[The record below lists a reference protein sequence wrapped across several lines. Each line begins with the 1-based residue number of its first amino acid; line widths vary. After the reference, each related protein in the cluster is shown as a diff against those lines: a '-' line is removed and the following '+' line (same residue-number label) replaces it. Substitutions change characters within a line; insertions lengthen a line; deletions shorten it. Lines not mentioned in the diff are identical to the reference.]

1 MDVVLLR
8 RRCLSFLCAI
18 FLLSAVFV
26 SADNIRPAY
35 LDRRGQVI
43 LPARYNRNRSYP
55 VFVVVPPTGAEATQ
69 VVRLYGLDPQ
79 RQETF
84 ILILPEGRP
93 TRDEYLPD
101 FMSFVGWYEERLL
114 ADIRHVL
121 DTYSADPDR
130 IYLGGYSLGGD
141 LSWALSVRN
150 PELFAGAVIAGSR
163 TSHPVEDEA
172 LRTLRD
178 RGFRAGFLIG
188 NREDPLRYRGINVA
202 RQRFEAMGVNHLYEE
217 YRGDHVIPPTPLFQN
232 TVLYVTDVA
241 SLPEPGPEGRIARRS
256 TAPLV
261 SHTSRDR
268 FALRAYL
275 PVDLD
280 TRGFSVPNDTEVSA
294 RIELP
299 WERFYL
305 RSTGTWY
312 TSATSTGERN
322 SRLSQ
327 DLLVGFGDGR
337 HFWGVGTGGDWF
349 RDLSDGEAYRNF
361 EILLMHGMRN
371 PWIIPAGT
379 ADPERLDS
387 LLILRYLLPRGV
399 GDGPAAEQFFN
410 IRGEYL
416 LRIADL
422 FVVDVGAGSY
432 TIQNRSVEGLSELSD
447 ALDHRLEWTAGVGFR
462 MPSPLLWRVGYR
474 GTSERPLPDG
484 DQTLRGTL
492 TVSLEYGF

>member
-1 MDVVLLR
+1 MFLVSVTVL
-8 RRCLSFLCAI
+8 
-18 FLLSAVFV
+18 
-26 SADNIRPAY
+26 SADNVRPAY
-35 LDRRGQVI
+35 LDRRGEVI

-55 VFVVVPPTGAEATQ
+55 VFVVVPPTGAYASQ
-69 VVRLYGLDPQ
+69 VVGLYGLDTQ

-84 ILILPEGRP
+84 ILLLPEGRP

-114 ADIRHVL
+114 EDIQHL
-121 DTYSADPDR
+121 LENYSADPDR

-202 RQRFEAMGVNHLYEE
+202 RQRFDSVGVDHIYEE

-232 TVLYVTDVA
+232 TILYVTDVA
-241 SLPEPGPEGRIARRS
+241 SLPEPGPAGQIARRS
-256 TAPLV
+256 SSPLV
-261 SHTSRDR
+261 SHASRDR
-268 FALRAYL
+268 FALRAFL
-275 PVDLD
+275 PADLD
-280 TRGFSVPNDTEVSA
+280 TRGISVPNDTEVSA
-294 RIELP
+294 RVELP

-305 RSTGTWY
+305 RTTGTWH
-312 TSATSTGERN
+312 TSGTSTDERN
-322 SRLSQ
+322 RRLSQ
-327 DLLVGFGDGR
+327 DLLVGFGGGR
-337 HFWGVGTGGDWF
+337 HFWGVGAGGDWV
-349 RDLSDGEAYRNF
+349 RDLSDGDAFRNF
-361 EILLMHGMRN
+361 EVLLMHGMRN
-371 PWIIPAGT
+371 PWIVPAGT
-379 ADPERLDS
+379 ADPDRLDS
-387 LLILRYLLPRGV
+387 LLILRYILPRGISA
-399 GDGPAAEQFFN
+399 GPAAEQLFN

-422 FVVDVGAGSY
+422 FVIDLGAGSY
-432 TIQNRSVEGLSELSD
+432 TVQNSSVEDLKDLSD
-447 ALDHRLEWTAGVGFR
+447 ALDHRLEWTAGLGLR
-462 MPSPLLWRVGYR
+462 MPSPFLWRVGYR

-484 DQTLRGTL
+484 DPALRGTW
-492 TVSLEYGF
+492 TVSLEYSY